1 MKKWGCGDTP
11 YTPPLQQEDVMPTKR
26 TQGRAERPINRE
38 TFIRPWPELGLIVV
52 DSPYDPTSGLVIEDG
67 VVVEMDGVR
76 REDFDMLDRFIVAHS
91 LDLDVAAEAMA
102 TPSRD
107 IARMLVDIAVSREDV
122 LRLTR
127 GCTAAKLVDIVRPM
141 NVLEMMLGL
150 TKMRVRRTPANQAHV
165 TNRKEHPALLAADA
179 AEAALRGFAE
189 VETTVGVSR
198 YAPLN
203 ALAILVGSQI
213 GRGGVLTQCSVE
225 EATNLRLGFR
235 GLTTYS
241 ETLSVYG
248 TERAFVDGDDT
259 PWSKAFLNAAYASR
273 GVKTRFT
280 SGTGSEALMGHAEG
294 KSMLYLEAR
303 CLLVTRGAGS
313 QGTQNGSISCIALPE
328 SLPGG
333 VRAVLA
339 ENLLAMMLGLEVAA
353 GNDALASHSEMR
365 KSAKLM
371 LQFIPGADF
380 VTSGYGAIP
389 RYDNMF
395 GGGNFDTTELDD
407 WYVIQR
413 DMQVD
418 GGIHPLA
425 EENILRV
432 RERAARA
439 VQAVFDAFDFAGIT
453 EGEVQAAIT
462 AFDSEDMPDRDKVAD
477 MKAAQMLLNGPL
489 TVLEVIKALAE
500 AGYHDAASNLLEM
513 QRQRV
518 IGDYLQP
525 AGIFTAGFHV
535 LSALTDPNDYAGPG
549 TGYRVEG
556 ARWERLQNIPQAW
569 DPREWQIGNGKRPM
583 TNGETAHLKSDWLE
597 ELGPAQVGAEPEVVI
612 AVGPAFGVGI
622 QQAISGLD
630 LRDVLHAM
638 LEGIAEEG
646 MPARIV
652 RVHHTSDC
660 AFIGYAGAQLSGSG
674 VAIGIQSKGTTVI
687 HQRDLAPL
695 ENLELFSMAPNM
707 TLETYRQIGR
717 NAARYAR
724 HQPTSPAPV
733 KIDNTARLRLIV
745 QTMLLHHRE
754 TEMIA
759 DRPPTELKI
768 L

>member
-1 MKKWGCGDTP
+1 
-11 YTPPLQQEDVMPTKR
+11 LQKEDVMQTKR
-26 TQGRAERPINRE
+26 AQGRAGRPINRE
-38 TFIRPWPELGLIVV
+38 TFIRPWPELGLIVA
-52 DSPYDPTSGLVIEDG
+52 DSPYDPTPGLVIEDG
-67 VVVEMDGVR
+67 VVVEMDGVH
-76 REDFDMLDRFIVAHS
+76 REDFDMLDRFIVTHS
-91 LDLDVAAEAMA
+91 LDLDVAAEAMT

-107 IARMLVDIAVSREDV
+107 IARMLVDIDVSREDV

-141 NVLEMMLGL
+141 NVLEMMLAL

-280 SGTGSEALMGHAEG
+280 SGTGSEALMGHAED

-477 MKAAQMLLNGPL
+477 IKAAQMLLNGPL

-518 IGDYLQP
+518 SGDYLQP

-569 DPREWQIGNGKRPM
+569 DPREWQM

-630 LRDVLHAM
+630 LRDVLHTM

-745 QTMLLHHRE
+745 QTTLLHHRE

>member
-1 MKKWGCGDTP
+1 MKR
-11 YTPPLQQEDVMPTKR
+11 TKR
-26 TQGRAERPINRE
+26 TQIRADRPINRE
-38 TFIRPWPELGLIVV
+38 TFIHPWPELGLIVA
-52 DSPYDPTSGLVIEDG
+52 DSPYDPAPSLVIEDS

-76 REDFDMLDRFIVAHS
+76 RADFDMLDRFIVAHS

-107 IARMLVDIAVSREDV
+107 IARMIVDIDASRDAV

-127 GCTAAKLVDIVRPM
+127 GCTAAKLVDIVRHM
-141 NVLEMMLGL
+141 NVLEMMMGL
-150 TKMRVRRTPANQAHV
+150 TKLRARRTPANQAHV

-313 QGTQNGSISCIALPE
+313 QGTQNGSISCVALPE
-328 SLPGG
+328 ALPGG

-371 LQFIPGADF
+371 LQFIPGTDF
-380 VTSGYGAIP
+380 VTSGYGSIP

-439 VQAVFDAFDFAGIT
+439 VQAVFDAFDFASIS
-453 EGEVQAAIT
+453 EVEVQSAIN
-462 AFDSEDMPDRDKVAD
+462 AFTSEDMPDRDKVAD
-477 MKAAQMLLNGPL
+477 IKAAQMLLNGPI

-500 AGYHDAASNLLEM
+500 TGYHDAASNLLEM

-525 AGIFTAGFHV
+525 AGIFAEGFHV

-556 ARWERLQNIPQAW
+556 ERWERLQNIPQAW
-569 DPREWQIGNGKRPM
+569 DPKESRIMNHESW
-583 TNGETAHLKSDWLE
+583 TWLE
-597 ELGPAQVGAEPEVVI
+597 DAGLAQHGTEAEVVI
-612 AVGPAFGVGI
+612 AVGPAFGTAI
-622 QQAISGLD
+622 QEAISGLD
-630 LRDVLHAM
+630 LRDVLSAI
-638 LEGIAEEG
+638 LDGIAEEG
-646 MPARIV
+646 VPARIV
-652 RVHHTSDC
+652 RVYHTSDC
-660 AFIGYAGAQLSGSG
+660 AFIGHAGAKASGSG

-717 NAARYAR
+717 NAARYALR
-724 HQPTSPAPV
+724 KPTSPAPV

-745 QTMLLHHRE
+745 QTTLLHHRE
-754 TEMIA
+754 TEMVEA
-759 DRPPTELKI
+759 KAPTELRFRH
-768 L
+768 